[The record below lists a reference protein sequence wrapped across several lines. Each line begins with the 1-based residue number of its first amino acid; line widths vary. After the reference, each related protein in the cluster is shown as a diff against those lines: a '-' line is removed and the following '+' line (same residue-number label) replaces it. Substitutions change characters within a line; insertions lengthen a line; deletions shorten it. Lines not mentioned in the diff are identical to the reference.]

1 MNCPLCHAT
10 DSRLL
15 ETISTADLARLY
27 ARALGVDV
35 TNEFAAAGAN
45 AIRILCC
52 SQCALEFSEPAVG
65 GSAEFYGR
73 VQGLP
78 AYYQESKPEFE
89 FASRQIDGS
98 DRVLEVGAGAG
109 AFARRIRCASYTGLE
124 FSPVSIAKAA
134 VAGIELR
141 REDLREHAAR
151 NAARYSVACAF
162 QVLEHVPAPG
172 DFIADLARTLVPGGR
187 MILSVPSAD
196 SFLGGQCNNPLN
208 LPPHHLTWWRDPVF
222 SRIARLHGFELL
234 EVRHHELDPL
244 HVPGYL
250 HTRLVQRMGGKVH
263 RVDLSAQMRLRQ
275 RLARALLPLA
285 RRVGSVDLESVPG
298 ESVTALFRKPAR

>member
-15 ETISTADLARLY
+15 ETIPAADLARLY
-27 ARALGVDV
+27 ERALGVGV
-35 TNEFAAAGAN
+35 TDEFAAAGAD
-45 AIRILCC
+45 AIRIRRC
-52 SQCALEFSEPAVG
+52 SHCALEYSDPAVS

-73 VQGLP
+73 VQGL
-78 AYYQESKPEFE
+78 ADYYQESKPEFE
-89 FASRQIDGS
+89 FAGRQIEGS

-109 AFARRIRCASYTGLE
+109 AFARRIRCAAYTGLE
-124 FSPVSIAKAA
+124 FSAVSIAKAA
-134 VAGIELR
+134 AAGIELR
-141 REDLREHAAR
+141 REDLRDHAAR
-151 NAARYSVACAF
+151 HAGRYTVACAF

-172 DFIADLARTLVPGGR
+172 DFIADLARALVPGGR

-208 LPPHHLTWWRDPVF
+208 LPPHHLTWWRDAVF
-222 SRIARLHGFELL
+222 GSIARLHGFELL

-244 HVPGYL
+244 HVPSYL
-250 HTRLVQRMGGKVH
+250 HTRLVQRMGGEVR
-263 RVDLSAQMRLRQ
+263 RVDLSATMRLRQ

-285 RRVGSVDLESVPG
+285 RRAGPVALESVPG
-298 ESVTALFRKPAR
+298 ESVTALFRKTAQ